1 MVLKDEVLDR
11 VIERVRKHLPE
22 ETAPQVEEFVNQ
34 YYGWVAPEDLAE
46 RSPVDIYGAA
56 VAHWNF
62 IQKREPGTEKVFI
75 YNPNHSDHGWQS
87 THTVVEIVNDDMPFL
102 VDSVG
107 MAISGLGH
115 GIHLMF
121 HPIVK
126 VRRDSEG
133 NLLEILPPDSDAEGA
148 ILESVMHVEIDQR
161 TEPEVLEELR
171 ENLTRTLR
179 EVRATVEDWRE
190 MRRQADDIISNLVEN
205 PPAAVDSG
213 EVEET
218 VSFLRWLEDN
228 HFTFTGY
235 REYSLEKDGGD
246 DVLKTVPN
254 SGLGVLRETD
264 GEAGGESGGEAP
276 VSRSF
281 AELPPEVRRLA
292 REPHLLNLTKANSKS
307 RVHRPAYLDYVGVKT
322 FDDDGN
328 VVGER
333 RFLGLYTSSA
343 YSMKPTEIPLVS
355 GKIRNIMERSGFPS
369 SSHYE
374 KALVEIIET
383 YPRDQL
389 LQTPED
395 ELYEMA
401 MGILQLQER
410 QQVRLFVR
418 RDTYGRF
425 LSCLVYVPRDH
436 YDTESRKRIHDVLI
450 KEFDG
455 ESEDFSVRLSES
467 VLARLHFIIY
477 TDPSKTRDYDVAE
490 IEAKISNAT
499 RTWTDNLHHVLIEGC
514 GEDDGT
520 TLFHRYREA
529 FPAGYQ
535 DEYLARRAV
544 PDIQRLEG
552 LDTEEDIGMSLYH
565 QLEEPQNFL
574 RFKLFRKNKIV
585 SLSEAL
591 PLLENMG
598 VRVADE
604 LGPYEIRTGGDELFW
619 IHDFGLQAERELQ
632 TSQVKDIFQDTF
644 NRLWHE
650 EIENDGFNRLVL
662 KAGLDWREISML
674 RACCKYLRQTNLTF
688 SQNYMER
695 TLDSNPRLA
704 GMLVELFTARL
715 DPRRQTNAEEETERI
730 TSEIE
735 EALDS
740 VTSLDEDRIIHSFMN
755 VILATTRTNFYQRDE
770 ASGDFKEYISF
781 KLDPEKLPELPLPKP
796 MFEIFVYSP
805 RMEGV
810 HLRGGEVAR
819 GGIRWSDRREDFRTE
834 VLGLMKA
841 QMVKNAVIVPVGAKG
856 GFVVKKLPTGGD
868 REAVQNEVVH
878 CYKTLIRGMLD
889 ITDNLVEG
897 ENVHPENVVRYDG
910 DDPYLVVAADKGT
923 ATFSD
928 IANGIS
934 KGYGFWLG
942 DAFASGGSVGY
953 DHKAMGITAKGA
965 WESVKRHFREL
976 GLDTQ
981 SEDFTTI
988 GIGDMGGDVFGNGM
1002 LLSRH
1007 IKLVGAFNHMHIFL
1021 DPSPGPEKSFEE
1033 RQRLFELPRSTWND
1047 YDQSLISEGGGIF
1060 SRSAKSIELT
1070 PEIKELLDVEE
1081 NRLTPNEVI
1090 NAMLKANVDLLWNG
1104 GIGTY
1109 VKSSAE
1115 TNAEVG
1121 DRTNDS
1127 LRVDGND
1134 LRCRVVGEGG
1144 NLGLTQ
1150 RGRIEYVLNDGR
1162 IYMDAIDNSAGVDCS
1177 DHEVNIKV
1185 LLDAIVESGDMT
1197 DKQRNE
1203 LLAQMTEE
1211 VGELVLRDNYLQAQA
1226 ISNAIAQ
1233 SGSMADVHARYISSM
1248 ESSGR
1253 INREIE
1259 FLPSEEELA
1268 DRKAAGFGL
1277 TAPEFAVLLAYTKI
1291 SLYTRLLG
1299 SEALEDDYL
1308 ARELE
1313 HYFPTPLQKRFSERM
1328 KGHRLRREIVATS
1341 VVNSIVNRC
1350 GITFAHRLGE
1360 EAGAEASDIAR
1371 TYAASR
1377 EIFGL
1382 RELWKEIENL
1392 DNKVPAETQTE
1403 MILESRKL
1411 IERSTRWL
1419 LRNRRAP
1426 LDIGATVARFS
1437 DGAEEL
1443 SGRIPDLMLES
1454 EREKLEER
1462 KEALEE
1468 KGVPEEL
1475 ARRVAALGP
1484 MFSVLDIVDTADAT
1498 GQSIETAAAVY
1509 FTLGDRMNLHLL
1521 RDHIDR
1527 LPRDNR
1533 WRTLARAAL
1542 RDDLYGQQATLTS
1555 EILRS
1560 VPADGKDAGERI
1572 EAWVEANQR
1581 AVDRTIQVLRD
1592 ISQSGVYDLSTLPVM
1607 LREIR
1612 NLIASSEAR
1621 EEVKAG

>member
-11 VIERVRKHLPE
+11 VVERVRKHLPAE
-22 ETAPQVEEFVNQ
+22 KAPQVEEFVNQ
-34 YYGWVAPEDLAE
+34 YYGWVAPADLAE

-75 YNPNHSDHGWQS
+75 YNPNHDDHGWQS
-87 THTVVEIVNDDMPFL
+87 THTVVEIANDDMPFL

-121 HPIVK
+121 HPIIK
-126 VRRDSEG
+126 VRRDGEG
-133 NLLEILPPDSDAEGA
+133 NLLELLPPDSEDEDAVS
-148 ILESVMHVEIDQR
+148 ESVMHVEIDQR
-161 TEPEVLEELR
+161 TEPKVLEELR
-171 ENLTRTLR
+171 ESLARTLH
-179 EVRATVEDWRE
+179 EVRAAVEDWRE
-190 MRRQADDIISNLVEN
+190 MRARVGEIVSNLEEN
-205 PPAAVDSG
+205 PPSPVD
-213 EVEET
+213 EKEIEET

-235 REYSLEKDGGD
+235 REYALDKEGGED
-246 DVLKTVPN
+246 ILKTVPS
-254 SGLGVLRETD
+254 SGLGILRE
-264 GEAGGESGGEAP
+264 SGNEAP
-276 VSRSF
+276 ISRSF

-322 FDDDGN
+322 FDGDGN

-343 YSMKPTEIPLVS
+343 YSMKPTEIPLVE
-355 GKIRNIMERSGFPS
+355 GKIRNIMERSGFPP

-374 KALVEIIET
+374 KALVEILES

-395 ELYEMA
+395 ELYKIA

-436 YDTESRKRIHDVLI
+436 YDTEARRRIHDVLI

-477 TDPSKTRDYDVAE
+477 TDPSKAKEYDVAE
-490 IEAKISNAT
+490 IEAKISDAT
-499 RTWTDNLHHVLIEGC
+499 RTWTDNLRHVLIEGC

-520 TLFHRYREA
+520 TLFHRYRDA
-529 FPAGYQ
+529 FPAGYK

-544 PDIQRLEG
+544 PDIRCLEG

-574 RFKLFRKNKIV
+574 RFKMFRMNRIV

-604 LGPYEIRTGGDELFW
+604 LGPYEVRAGGNELFW
-619 IHDFGLQAERELQ
+619 IHDFGLEAERELQ

-644 NRLWHE
+644 QRVWHGQ
-650 EIENDGFNRLVL
+650 IENDGFNRLVL

-695 TLDSNPRLA
+695 TLDSNPGIA
-704 GMLVELFTARL
+704 AMLVELFTARF
-715 DPRRQTNAEEETERI
+715 DPRRQRNAEEETERI
-730 TSEIE
+730 VAEIE

-755 VILATTRTNFYQRDE
+755 VILATTRTNFYQKYEDGE
-770 ASGDFKEYISF
+770 SKEYISF
-781 KLDPEKLPELPLPKP
+781 KLEPGKIPELPLPKP

-856 GFVVKKLPTGGD
+856 GFVVKNLPMNGD

-889 ITDNLVEG
+889 ITDNLVEN
-897 ENVHPENVVRYDG
+897 ENVHPENVVRYD
-910 DDPYLVVAADKGT
+910 DDDSYLVVAADKGT

-928 IANGIS
+928 IANGLS
-934 KGYGFWLG
+934 KEYGFWLG

-988 GIGDMGGDVFGNGM
+988 GVGDMNGDVFGNGM

-1021 DPSPGPEKSFEE
+1021 DPNPDPEKSHEE

-1047 YDQSLISEGGGIF
+1047 YDQSLISEGGGVF

-1070 PEIKELLDVEE
+1070 PEVKELLDIDAD
-1081 NRLTPNEVI
+1081 RLTPNEVI
-1090 NAMLKANVDLLWNG
+1090 NAMLKARVDLLWNG

-1109 VKSSAE
+1109 VKSSEE

-1127 LRVDGND
+1127 LRVDGSE
-1134 LRCRVVGEGG
+1134 LRCRVFGEGG

-1185 LLDAIVESGDMT
+1185 LLDATVESGDMT

-1203 LLAQMTEE
+1203 LLAEMTEE
-1211 VGELVLRDNYLQAQA
+1211 VGELVLRDNYLQTQA
-1226 ISNAIAQ
+1226 LSNAIAQ
-1233 SGSMADVHARYISSM
+1233 SASMADVHARYISSM
-1248 ESSGR
+1248 ESSGAL
-1253 INREIE
+1253 NREIE
-1259 FLPSEEELA
+1259 FLPGDEELA

-1277 TAPEFAVLLAYTKI
+1277 TAPEFSVLLAYTKI
-1291 SLYTRLLG
+1291 SLYQELLG

-1308 ARELE
+1308 AREME
-1313 HYFPTPLQKRFSERM
+1313 HYFPTPLRERFSDRM
-1328 KGHRLRREIVATS
+1328 KGHRLRREIVATV
-1341 VVNSIVNRC
+1341 VVNSLVNRC
-1350 GITFAHRLGE
+1350 GITFAYRLGE
-1360 EAGAEASDIAR
+1360 EAGAEADDIVRA
-1371 TYAASR
+1371 YAASR

-1382 RELWKEIENL
+1382 RSLWKEIESL
-1392 DNKVPAETQTE
+1392 DNEVPAEIQTE
-1403 MILESRKL
+1403 MILDSRKL

-1419 LRNRRAP
+1419 LRNRRPP
-1426 LDIGATVARFS
+1426 LDIGAIVSRFS
-1437 DGAEEL
+1437 EGADEL
-1443 SGRIPDLMLES
+1443 CGRILDFMLES
-1454 EREKLEER
+1454 EREKLDEE
-1462 KEALEE
+1462 KNSLEE
-1468 KGVPEEL
+1468 KGVPEDL
-1475 ARRVAALGP
+1475 ARRAATLGS
-1484 MFSVLDIVDTADAT
+1484 MFSILDIVDTADKT
-1498 GQSIETAAAVY
+1498 GQSIETAASVY

-1542 RDDLYGQQATLTS
+1542 RDDLYGQQATLTA

-1592 ISQSGVYDLSTLPVM
+1592 INQSGVYDLSTLPVM

-1621 EEVKAG
+1621 EEIEAG

>member
-11 VIERVRKHLPE
+11 VVERVRKHLPE
-22 ETAPQVEEFVNQ
+22 SQAPQVEEFVNQ
-34 YYGWVAPEDLAE
+34 YYGWVSPHDLAE

-62 IQKREPGTEKVFI
+62 IQKREPETEKVFI

-87 THTVVEIVNDDMPFL
+87 THTVIEIVNDDMPFL

-126 VRRDSEG
+126 VRRDGEG
-133 NLLEILPPDSDAEGA
+133 NLLELLPSDSEAEGA
-148 ILESVMHVEIDQR
+148 ISESVMHVEIDQR

-179 EVRATVEDWRE
+179 EVRVAVEDWRG
-190 MRRQADDIISNLVEN
+190 MRSEAEDIISKLEEN
-205 PPAAVDSG
+205 PPAAVDSE

-218 VSFLRWLEDN
+218 ISFLRWLEEN

-235 REYSLEKDGGD
+235 REYNLEKEGGE
-246 DVLKTVPN
+246 DVLKTAPG
-254 SGLGVLRETD
+254 SGLGILRD
-264 GEAGGESGGEAP
+264 KGEAP
-276 VSRSF
+276 ISHSF
-281 AELPPEVRRLA
+281 AELPPDVRRLA

-322 FDDDGN
+322 FDENGE

-343 YSMKPTEIPLVS
+343 YSMKPTEMPLVA
-355 GKIRNIMERSGFPS
+355 GKIRNIMERSGFPP

-389 LQTPED
+389 IQTPEN
-395 ELYEMA
+395 ELYTMA

-436 YDTESRKRIHDVLI
+436 YDTETRKRIHDVLI

-477 TDPSKTRDYDVAE
+477 TDPSKVMDYDVAE
-490 IEAKISNAT
+490 IEARISDAT

-520 TLFHRYREA
+520 TLFHRYRDA

-544 PDIQRLEG
+544 PDIQRLKG

-574 RFKLFRKNKIV
+574 RFKLFRKDKIV

-619 IHDFGLQAERELQ
+619 IHDFGLKAERELQ

-644 NRLWHE
+644 QRLWNE
-650 EIENDGFNRLVL
+650 EIENDAFNRLVL

-695 TLDSNPRLA
+695 TLDSNPGIA
-704 GMLVELFTARL
+704 GMLVELFTARF
-715 DPRRQTNAEEETERI
+715 DPRRNANAEEETERI
-730 TSEIE
+730 VAGIE

-755 VILATTRTNFYQRDE
+755 VILATTRTNFYQRDTGT
-770 ASGDFKEYISF
+770 GDFKEYISF
-781 KLDPEKLPELPLPKP
+781 KLEPGKLPELPLPKP

-897 ENVHPENVVRYDG
+897 ENVHPENVVRYDD

-928 IANGIS
+928 TANGIS
-934 KGYGFWLG
+934 KDYGFWLG
-942 DAFASGGSVGY
+942 NAFASGGSVGY

-976 GLDTQ
+976 GVDTQ
-981 SEDFTTI
+981 NEDFTTI
-988 GIGDMGGDVFGNGM
+988 GVGDMGGDVFGNGM

-1021 DPSPGPEKSFEE
+1021 DPNPDTASSFEE

-1060 SRSAKSIELT
+1060 SRSAKSIALT
-1070 PEIKELLDVEE
+1070 AEVKELLGVEAD
-1081 NRLTPNEVI
+1081 RLTPNEII
-1090 NAMLKANVDLLWNG
+1090 NAMLKAEVDLLWNG

-1109 VKSSAE
+1109 VKSSEE

-1127 LRVDGND
+1127 LRVNGKE
-1134 LRCRVVGEGG
+1134 LRCRVFGEGG

-1150 RGRIEYVLNDGR
+1150 RGRIEYVMNDGR

-1203 LLAQMTEE
+1203 LLAEMTDE
-1211 VGELVLRDNYLQAQA
+1211 VGELVLRDNYLQTQA
-1226 ISNAIAQ
+1226 LSNAIAQ
-1233 SGSMADVHARYISSM
+1233 SASMADVHARYISSM

-1253 INREIE
+1253 LNREIE

-1268 DRKAAGFGL
+1268 DRKSAGFGL

-1291 SLYTRLLG
+1291 SLYERLLG

-1308 ARELE
+1308 AGELE
-1313 HYFPTPLQKRFSERM
+1313 HYFPTPLRERFSERM

-1350 GITFAHRLGE
+1350 GITFAYRLGE

-1382 RELWKEIENL
+1382 RSLWGEIESL

-1419 LRNRRAP
+1419 LRNRRPP
-1426 LDIGATVARFS
+1426 LDIGATVERFS
-1437 DGAEEL
+1437 KGVEEL
-1443 SGRIPDLMLES
+1443 SGRIPDLMLDS

-1468 KGVPEEL
+1468 KGVPGEL
-1475 ARRVAALGP
+1475 ARRVASLGP
-1484 MFSVLDIVDTADAT
+1484 IFSVLDIVDTADAT
-1498 GQSIETAAAVY
+1498 GKSIETAASVY

-1521 RDHIDR
+1521 RDHIDK

-1542 RDDLYGQQATLTS
+1542 RDDLYGQQATLTA

-1560 VPADGKDAGERI
+1560 VPGEREASERI
-1572 EAWVEANQR
+1572 EAWVEANRR

-1592 ISQSGVYDLSTLPVM
+1592 INQSGVYDLSTLPVM

-1621 EEVKAG
+1621 DGIEAG